1 MHIEQVHW
9 HGQRHGWE
17 PAPFGQLPQAQLVL
31 LFGSPTALRVPPLL
45 HQLQAAYPQAFL
57 FGCSTAGEIMGNS
70 VFDDGLVAT
79 AIHFEHTVLQER
91 RLALQEGMSSFAAGE
106 VLARQL
112 DPEGLV
118 HVLVLSE
125 GVTVNGSAL
134 VAGLQQHLPAQ
145 VGITGGLA
153 GDGDRFQE
161 TLLLWNGQAEPH
173 SIVVLGFYSTRLRV
187 GSGSYGGWEAF
198 GPYRHV
204 TRASGNR
211 LYELD
216 GRSALSLYQAYLGE
230 QAPELPAA
238 GLLFPLSVV
247 TTASEKPVVRTLLAI
262 HEDDQSITFAGD
274 VPEGSYARVMRT
286 TIPQLVAGAMTAAK
300 TSAEPLGAGS
310 PDLAVLISCV
320 GRKLVLKQRVEEEVQ
335 GVHQVLGER
344 TILTGFYSY
353 GEIAPFTPG
362 TLCRLH
368 NQTMTITTFAE
379 Q

>member
-9 HGQRHGWE
+9 HGQGHGWE
-17 PAPFGQLPQAQLVL
+17 SAPSGDLSQAQLVL
-31 LFGSPTALRVPPLL
+31 LFGSPTTLRVPPLL
-45 HQLQAAYPQAFL
+45 HQLQAAYPRAL
-57 FGCSTAGEIMGNS
+57 LLGCSTAGEIMGTS
-70 VFDDGLVAT
+70 VFDGSLVAT

-106 VLARQL
+106 LLARQL
-112 DPEGLV
+112 DPEDLV

-134 VAGLQQHLPAQ
+134 VAGLQEHLPAQ

-161 TLLLWNGQAEPH
+161 TLLLWNGHAEPH

-187 GSGSYGGWEAF
+187 GSGSFGGWEAF
-198 GPYRHV
+198 GPYRQV

-230 QAPELPAA
+230 QAPDLPAS

-262 HEDDQSITFAGD
+262 HEADQSITFAGD
-274 VPEGSYARVMRT
+274 IPEGSYVRVMRT
-286 TIPQLVAGAMTAAK
+286 TIPQLVMGAMKAAK
-300 TSAEPLGAGS
+300 TSAEPLGAS
-310 PDLAVLISCV
+310 SAELAVLISCV
-320 GRKLVLKQRVEEEVQ
+320 GRKLVLQQHVEEEVQ
-335 GVHQVLGER
+335 GVRQVLGER

>member
-1 MHIEQVHW
+1 
-9 HGQRHGWE
+9 
-17 PAPFGQLPQAQLVL
+17 
-31 LFGSPTALRVPPLL
+31 
-45 HQLQAAYPQAFL
+45 
-57 FGCSTAGEIMGNS
+57 
-70 VFDDGLVAT
+70 LVAT
-79 AIHFEHTVLQER
+79 AIHFGHTALQGR
-91 RLALQEGMSSFAAGE
+91 RLALQEGMSSFQAGE

-125 GVTVNGSAL
+125 GVDVNGSAL

-161 TLLLWNGQAEPH
+161 TLLLWNGQAESH
-173 SIVVLGFYSTRLRV
+173 SILVLGFYGTRLRV
-187 GSGSYGGWEAF
+187 GSGSFGGWEAF
-198 GPYRHV
+198 GPYRQV
-204 TRASGNR
+204 TRSSGNR

-238 GLLFPLSVV
+238 GLLFPLSVL
-247 TTASEKPVVRTLLAI
+247 TSASEKPVVRTLLAI
-262 HEDDQSITFAGD
+262 HEADQSVTFAGD
-274 VPEGSYARVMRT
+274 VPEGSYAQVMRT
-286 TIPQLVAGAMTAAK
+286 TIPHLVAGAMKAAK
-300 TSAEPLGAGS
+300 TSAEPLGACS
-310 PDLAVLISCV
+310 PELAVLISCV
-320 GRKLVLKQRVEEEVQ
+320 GRKLVLQEHVEEEVQ
-335 GVHQVLGER
+335 GVRQVLGER

>member
-1 MHIEQVHW
+1 
-9 HGQRHGWE
+9 
-17 PAPFGQLPQAQLVL
+17 
-31 LFGSPTALRVPPLL
+31 
-45 HQLQAAYPQAFL
+45 
-57 FGCSTAGEIMGNS
+57 
-70 VFDDGLVAT
+70 
-79 AIHFEHTVLQER
+79 
-91 RLALQEGMSSFAAGE
+91 
-106 VLARQL
+106 
-112 DPEGLV
+112 
-118 HVLVLSE
+118 
-125 GVTVNGSAL
+125 

-153 GDGDRFQE
+153 GDGDRFHE
-161 TLLLWNGQAEPH
+161 TLLLWNGHAESH

-187 GSGSYGGWEAF
+187 GSGSFGGWEAF
-198 GPYRHV
+198 GPYRQV

-230 QAPELPAA
+230 QAPDLPAA

-262 HEDDQSITFAGD
+262 HETDQSITFAGD

-300 TSAEPLGAGS
+300 TSAEPLGAVS
-310 PDLAVLISCV
+310 PDLAILISCV
-320 GRKLVLKQRVEEEVQ
+320 GRKLVLKQRVEEEVE
-335 GVHQVLGER
+335 GVRQVLGER